1 MGRLLLHRF
10 PISHFSEKGRALLEF
25 KELDYDLKDYT
36 LGLPQ
41 RKVVKLSGQRQ
52 VPVIELDGEIV
63 SDSTRIAH
71 WLDERFPDQPRLI
84 PKEEPLRGEVL
95 ALEDEIDRVLGIG
108 APLLWFEDAVRNGRK
123 NQVDLLAIEVHGLNV
138 LGARTLAKTI
148 AFARGLGLG
157 NSFVRRKSERARAM
171 LERFSRRLEKAPFL
185 VGDSPT
191 LADVAAVGIT
201 LHLEWPRSARMPNEV
216 PVGQGVPGIVDDPAL
231 RRFFEWRREFYQR
244 YLG

>member
-1 MGRLLLHRF
+1 MARIRLHRF

-25 KELDYDLKDYT
+25 KELDYDLEEYT

-41 RKVVKLSGQRQ
+41 RKVAKLSGQRK
-52 VPVIELDGEIV
+52 VPVVQHGGEIV

-71 WLDERFPDQPRLI
+71 WLDERFPDHPRLI
-84 PKEEPLRGEVL
+84 PKDEPLRGEVL
-95 ALEDEIDRVLGIG
+95 ALEDEIDRVLGVG

-123 NQVDLLAIEVHGLNV
+123 DQVDLLAIEVHGLNV
-138 LGARTLAKTI
+138 LGARALAKGI
-148 AFARGLGLG
+148 SFARGLGVG
-157 NSFVRRKSERARAM
+157 EGWVRRKSDRARTM

-185 VGDSPT
+185 VGDQPT
-191 LADVAAVGIT
+191 LADVAAAGLT
-201 LHLEWPRSARMPNEV
+201 LHLEWPRSARMAKEV
-216 PVGQGVPGIVDDPAL
+216 PIGTGVPGIVDDPAL